1 MGNKWAMVETIAHFI
16 YAHAEAVENVA
27 SATLHRRENVLC
39 TFYIYQN
46 TSLLILYMV
55 MKIL

>member
-27 SATLHRRENVLC
+27 SATLQRRENVLC
-39 TFYIYQN
+39 TFF
-46 TSLLILYMV
+46 ILELHNDF
-55 MKIL
+55 KNFLAII

>member
-27 SATLHRRENVLC
+27 SATLQAQQKQGFCENVLC
-39 TFYIYQN
+39 TFFIY
-46 TSLLILYMV
+46 
-55 MKIL
+55 